1 MDVLISNN
9 IRVDNPTPE
18 LSKWVQSNLVI
29 RNPEYAKKMK
39 LGFSTRGVPE
49 KLYLYEIDGSTLVL
63 PFGVLRNIF
72 DLIGQGAIH
81 TDFPTAPYV
90 EYRGQIPLYDYQEEA
105 VTNSAEY
112 LYGILQS
119 PPGSGKTQMGLALIQ
134 RLGRRALWLT
144 HTQDL
149 LIQSRR
155 RAEQYFP
162 ASLMGEISA
171 GKVRIGQGIT
181 FATVQTMAKLD
192 LPRYKHIWD
201 VIIVDECHRVS
212 GSPTSVSLFY
222 KVLNNLAARHK
233 YGLSATVHR
242 SDGMIKATYAM
253 LGEIMYSVPEEA
265 VADRV
270 LKVNVNVIY
279 TGEHMGKEGFNSD
292 GTLNYG
298 KYITALVNNQSR
310 NQQIVNQLSADK
322 GMSCLI
328 LSDRI
333 EHLTALREMLPPD
346 MAKTAAQ
353 IDGSMTSKANRE
365 LREQYIEDMRNGKK
379 KILFA
384 TYVLAKEGLDIPRL
398 ERLYL
403 TTPHTD
409 YAVIAQ
415 SIGRIAR
422 TFPGKEC
429 PIAYDFVDYD
439 PHSAKFFN
447 KRKTTY
453 RKCGCEINA

>member
-1 MDVLISNN
+1 MEVLISNN
-9 IRVDNPTPE
+9 IRVNDPTPE
-18 LSKWVQSNLVI
+18 LRNWVKSNLII

-39 LGFSTRGVPE
+39 LGFSTRGIPE
-49 KLYLYEIDGSTLVL
+49 KLYLYEMDGTSLIL

-72 DLIGQGAIH
+72 DIINNGAIF
-81 TDFPTAPYV
+81 TDFPKSQYV
-90 EYRGQIPLYDYQEEA
+90 EYRGHIPLYDYQEEA
-105 VTNSAEY
+105 VANAVEY

-119 PPGSGKTQMGLALIQ
+119 PPGSGKTQMGLAMIQ
-134 RLGRRALWLT
+134 RLGKRALWLT
-144 HTQDL
+144 HTHDL
-149 LIQSRR
+149 LVQSKE
-155 RAEQYFP
+155 RAEQFFP
-162 ASLMGEISA
+162 REIMGEISA
-171 GKVRIGQGIT
+171 GKVNIGQGIT

-192 LPRYKHIWD
+192 LPRFKNIWD
-201 VIIVDECHRVS
+201 VIIVDECHRVC

-270 LKVNVNVIY
+270 LTVNVQVMY
-279 TGEHMGKEGFNSD
+279 TGEVLPKEAYNPD
-292 GTLNYG
+292 GTVTFTN
-298 KYITALVNNQSR
+298 YITAMVNNQSR
-310 NQQIVNQLSADK
+310 NQKIVDLLSTDN
-322 GMSCLI
+322 GCSCLV
-328 LSDRI
+328 LSDRL
-333 EHLTALREMLPPD
+333 EHLNALRAALPPELAR
-346 MAKTAAQ
+346 MSTQ
-353 IDGSMTSKANRE
+353 IDGSMTGKSGKE
-365 LREQYIEDMRNGKK
+365 LRKQAIDDMRNGKK
-379 KILFA
+379 SILFA
-384 TYVLAKEGLDIPRL
+384 TYSLAKEGLDIPRL

-422 TFPGKEC
+422 TFPGKKS

-439 PHSAKFFN
+439 PHSAKYFQ
-447 KRKTTY
+447 KRMTAY
-453 RKCGCEINA
+453 RKCKCEIVK